1 MSKKTKE
8 PLPSPGAIL
17 FHTGDIAFE
26 YLCEL
31 GKGPHGERVL
41 LARPRNRG
49 EVGGQVA
56 IKVLSPMDD
65 AKARKRLTE
74 EVQLALRLSHPS
86 IARVHGLHTQ
96 KGSLFAV
103 LEYVEGRSLDALYYD
118 ALMAGRW
125 CSEPFVLYVAAELAG
140 ALSHAH
146 TLTDEAGQPL
156 GVVHRDL
163 HPQSIIV
170 EPSGS
175 VKLTDFGLAT
185 SRLAGRLATTLPRE
199 RGHVVYASPEQ
210 LLRRPV
216 DARSDLF
223 ALGLVMLEL
232 LTGQHLFWLLEDVD
246 LRQLVKRFAALSPE
260 GRQAMD
266 AVIDKL
272 GALNGAALARED
284 REQMHERAKVYG
296 FEDLERVAREVP
308 EPTRFI
314 LHKLLR
320 HEPGE
325 RYQTAAEL
333 EAALRERL
341 RAVGPF
347 GAREAAQEVLF
358 LQAVAAGVPPEEA
371 TPPEDAERVRLAD
384 AIKTARDEDKIP
396 TAPGPLPWTRS

>member
-1 MSKKTKE
+1 M
-8 PLPSPGAIL
+8 
-17 FHTGDIAFE
+17 
-26 YLCEL
+26 
-31 GKGPHGERVL
+31 L

-49 EVGGQVA
+49 SIGGQVV
-56 IKVLSPMDD
+56 IKMLSSLED

-86 IARVHGLHTQ
+86 IARVHGLHEQ
-96 KGSLFAV
+96 KGNLFAV
-103 LEYVEGRSLDALYYD
+103 LEHVEGRSLDALYYD
-118 ALMAGRW
+118 ALLAGRW

-146 TLTDEAGQPL
+146 TLTDEAGQRL

-170 EPSGS
+170 GPSGE

-199 RGHVVYASPEQ
+199 RGHGVYASPEQ

-246 LRQLVKRFAALSPE
+246 LRQMVKDLKTLPPERLQMVEALVEL
-260 GRQAMD
+260 
-266 AVIDKL
+266 L
-272 GALNGAALARED
+272 GGVHGAALARKD
-284 REQMHERAKVYG
+284 RQQMRERAKDYG
-296 FEDLERVAREVP
+296 FEDLERIAREVP

-320 HEPGE
+320 HEPGA

-347 GAREAAQEVLF
+347 GAREAAQEVFF
-358 LQAVAAGVPPEEA
+358 LQAVAAGVPPEEV
-371 TPPEDAERVRLAD
+371 TPPEDSSGVRLAD
-384 AIKTARDEDKIP
+384 AIKTERDEDKIP
-396 TAPGPLPWTRS
+396 TAPGPLPWTRA